1 MTAGKTTYEKSKRI
15 LENLPDYIGDFFV
28 SKSASGLSSLTLYEY
43 LKEYKRFFTW
53 LIDFQGLMIT
63 PKDLPSEVLE
73 NLPQKDIETYIS
85 SLRGLEM
92 STATINRTIASLR
105 SLYRY
110 LTEQFENKN
119 LEPLFYRNVMK
130 KIPLQDCSETLTA
143 RANNLKDKLYT
154 DGLTGEFL
162 DFLSES
168 YADSLPTE
176 RDRRR
181 FIQHKE
187 RDIALIAL
195 LLASGLRVGECRN
208 LKLDDLNIREKTC
221 TVNRKGSKKDVVHFA
236 YFAVPYL
243 ENYLSIRE
251 KRYQA
256 TDEDRYLFV
265 TRFAE
270 KVNPISVSTI
280 EKKIAKYTKAFGVP
294 TTPHKFRH
302 TLASSLYK
310 ATKDQVLVATQLGH
324 SDTRTTD
331 LYTHVNNNEQRE
343 ALDSL

>member
-1 MTAGKTTYEKSKRI
+1 MTAGKTTYEKPNRL

-236 YFAVPYL
+236 YFAL
-243 ENYLSIRE
+243 FRKLSLHQR
-251 KRYQA
+251 K
-256 TDEDRYLFV
+256 
-265 TRFAE
+265 
-270 KVNPISVSTI
+270 KVSG
-280 EKKIAKYTKAFGVP
+280 Y
-294 TTPHKFRH
+294 R
-302 TLASSLYK
+302 
-310 ATKDQVLVATQLGH
+310 
-324 SDTRTTD
+324 
-331 LYTHVNNNEQRE
+331 
-343 ALDSL
+343 

>member
-1 MTAGKTTYEKSKRI
+1 MTAGKTIYEKSKRI

-43 LKEYKRFFTW
+43 LKEYKRFLAW

-85 SLRGLEM
+85 YLRGLEM

-143 RANNLKDKLYT
+143 RANNLKGKLY
-154 DGLTGEFL
+154 
-162 DFLSES
+162 
-168 YADSLPTE
+168 
-176 RDRRR
+176 
-181 FIQHKE
+181 
-187 RDIALIAL
+187 
-195 LLASGLRVGECRN
+195 
-208 LKLDDLNIREKTC
+208 TC
-221 TVNRKGSKKDVVHFA
+221 TVNRKGNKKDVVHFA

-243 ENYLSIRE
+243 ETYLAIRKE
-251 KRYQA
+251 RYQA
-256 TDEDRYLFV
+256 TDKDRYLFV
-265 TRFAE
+265 TRFAD